1 MEPVAADREYDDDVK
16 SLLFPNSVR
25 LGDDPMPG
33 FAVPPPPD
41 GPRFLMNN
49 IIANSAA
56 KAKPPPT
63 QPIAIPTIGVS
74 SLLLVLEDGAT
85 TGDATTG
92 SLGVIPTGCTVV
104 PLGETDGFFDI
115 TIGDADGMLV
125 IGDNVGVTGNA
136 AVGDDGTRLDVKQ
149 PSGFS

>member
-1 MEPVAADREYDDDVK
+1 M
-16 SLLFPNSVR
+16 
-25 LGDDPMPG
+25 
-33 FAVPPPPD
+33 
-41 GPRFLMNN
+41 
-49 IIANSAA
+49 
-56 KAKPPPT
+56 
-63 QPIAIPTIGVS
+63 
-74 SLLLVLEDGAT
+74 
-85 TGDATTG
+85 
-92 SLGVIPTGCTVV
+92 IPTGCTVV